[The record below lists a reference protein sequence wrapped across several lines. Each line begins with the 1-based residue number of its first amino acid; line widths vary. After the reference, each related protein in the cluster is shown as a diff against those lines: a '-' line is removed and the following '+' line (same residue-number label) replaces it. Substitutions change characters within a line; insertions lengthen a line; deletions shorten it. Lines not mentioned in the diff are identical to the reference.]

1 MSKQLVVVFSNGEKW
16 AIPAEFIARN
26 RALCLAVEID
36 GLTPGTAEY
45 NAEVKE
51 EIEYALSDDYEII
64 DWARGNM
71 NWSDLKG
78 AAKKIATVEKQLD
91 YESEWIS
98 TDNDDLSVEDGE
110 WLCH

>member
-26 RALCLAVEID
+26 RAVYLAVEID
-36 GLTPGTAEY
+36 GLIPETTEY
-45 NAEVKE
+45 NTEVKE
-51 EIEYALSDDYEII
+51 EIEYTLSDDYEIV

-78 AAKKIATVEKQLD
+78 AARKIATVEKKLD
-91 YESEWIS
+91 YESEWMS
-98 TDNDDLSVEDGE
+98 TEDDDLSVEDGE
-110 WLCH
+110 